1 MMKIIRLKTFLN
13 PNNYFLHI
21 NYVRDMDADDIPT
34 LVQELVFYLSPPL
47 NELF

>member
-21 NYVRDMDADDIPT
+21 NYVRDRGPDIP
-34 LVQELVFYLSPPL
+34 VWQEG
-47 NELF
+47 